1 MTANR
6 DHLTRL
12 YLNAAVTLLDHLMAA
27 ERKADPEAF
36 AVIDRA
42 LAAGSMLALHTR
54 LAPTTGLCMLDI
66 EVVEPIGTAHPLLSI
81 EMQRPHGGVQ

>member
-12 YLNAAVTLLDHLMAA
+12 YLNGAVALLDHLLAA

-36 AVIDRA
+36 AEVDRA
-42 LAAGSMLALHTR
+42 LAAGCLLALHTR
-54 LAPTTGLCMLDI
+54 LAPSTGLCMLDI
-66 EVVEPIGTAHPLLSI
+66 EVSEPTGKAHPLLAI
-81 EMQRPHGGVQ
+81 EMLRPQGGTQ